1 MERVVR
7 AGRPK
12 KKRVV
17 HRKPESFKFSPRGK
31 RGKPDSVLLTLE
43 EFEAIRLADC
53 QSKKHSDAADSMNI
67 SRQTFERILKSARKT
82 VSDAIVN
89 GKAIKIWG
97 GAYDFG
103 NMEL

>member
-1 MERVVR
+1 MERIKK

-12 KKRVV
+12 KTRVV
-17 HRKPESFKFSPRGK
+17 LKKPESFKFSPRGR
-31 RGKPDSVLLTLE
+31 RGKPDSVFLTLE

-53 QSKKHSDAADSMNI
+53 QSKKHSDAASSMDV

-97 GAYDFG
+97 GSYNFG
-103 NMEL
+103 DMEI

>member
-1 MERVVR
+1 MEEIKK

-12 KKRVV
+12 KKRIILK
-17 HRKPESFKFSPRGK
+17 RPGSFKFSPRGK
-31 RGKPDSVLLTLE
+31 RGKPDSVFLTLE

-53 QSKKHSDAADSMNI
+53 HSKKHSDAATSMSV

-82 VSDAIVN
+82 VADAIIN

-97 GAYDFG
+97 GSYDFG
-103 NMEL
+103 DLEP

>member
-1 MERVVR
+1 MERVTR
-7 AGRPK
+7 TGRPK

-17 HRKPESFKFSPRGK
+17 QRKPESFKFSPRGK

-43 EFEAIRLADC
+43 EFEAIRLADY
-53 QSKKHSDAADSMNI
+53 QSKKHFDAADSMNI

-97 GAYDFG
+97 GSYDFG